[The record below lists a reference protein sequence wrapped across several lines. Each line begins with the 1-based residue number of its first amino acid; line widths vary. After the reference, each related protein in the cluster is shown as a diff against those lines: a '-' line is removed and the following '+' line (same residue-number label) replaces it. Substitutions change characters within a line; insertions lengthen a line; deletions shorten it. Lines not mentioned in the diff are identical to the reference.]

1 MGLTIYFLP
10 TVQIDRTLS
19 ISFRSEIPRSFQ
31 RWTRSCTEEMASPG
45 SIDFILLVNKLGQ
58 TRLASYYNDRDW
70 KSVELRIQTEG
81 EIIRQC
87 LRRPPDQCQ
96 ILQYR
101 GFSIVYRRY
110 ASLFF
115 IVGCRGSSANEL
127 ATLEFIHCLVETFDR
142 HFESVCELDVRL
154 PNP

>member
-1 MGLTIYFLP
+1 MP
-10 TVQIDRTLS
+10 T
-19 ISFRSEIPRSFQ
+19 
-31 RWTRSCTEEMASPG
+31 SPG
-45 SIDFILLVNKLGQ
+45 GIDFILLVNKLGQ
-58 TRLASYYNDRDW
+58 TRLASYYNETQW
-70 KSVELRIQTEG
+70 KTVETRIQLEG

-115 IVGCRGSSANEL
+115 IVGCGGESANEL
-127 ATLEFIHCLVETFDR
+127 ATLEFIHCLVQTLDR
-142 HFESVCELDVRL
+142 HLESVCEVRSAITRCF
-154 PNP
+154 